1 MTSLN
6 SPNTSQLDVLRNAI
20 KEQCSPN
27 STALDNQ
34 QKDAKDISIIALE
47 LIDEKM
53 HQLLSCD
60 KNITDLKAYGKF
72 EDREA
77 FKEKAF
83 FMILNYLFSE
93 CSDLRASCHT
103 YFREMKNPPST
114 IDFLSNEFT
123 TKLLKDGV
131 YTNWMTEEIRKG
143 NVGAL
148 ETWNVLIR
156 MMGKALH
163 QTGSGVQVQR
173 ISYTGAI
180 FIQSNISLLRINMF
194 RYLIRF
200 NRF

>member
-6 SPNTSQLDVLRNAI
+6 SPNTSQFDVLRNAI
-20 KEQCSPN
+20 KDQSTSN
-27 STALDNQ
+27 SSALNNHQ
-34 QKDAKDISIIALE
+34 EDARNISTIALE
-47 LIDEKM
+47 LIDGKM
-53 HQLLSCD
+53 HQLLSRD
-60 KNITDLKAYGKF
+60 KNITDLRAHGKF

-83 FMILNYLFSE
+83 FMIVNYLFSE
-93 CSDLRASCHT
+93 CSDLRASCYS
-103 YFREMKNPPST
+103 YFREMKNPPSK

-123 TKLLKDGV
+123 SKLLKDGV

-163 QTGSGVQVQR
+163 QTGSGVQV
-173 ISYTGAI
+173 
-180 FIQSNISLLRINMF
+180 
-194 RYLIRF
+194 
-200 NRF
+200 